1 MENAKNINPRHIR
14 TLNLQVKYA
23 NKIKNSEELRRI
35 INELYQEYE
44 FSSAERKDNLNE
56 IMSDAH
62 FSLLEIANEGIYKPM
77 MRKYFESHLT
87 DKSIEKNAEL
97 LLYKAKY
104 HIGITRYIDKAN
116 TYFHSSLE
124 APDIIDVLPLM
135 LSILDCVNTDYLSN
149 VNELLEQNKHE
160 LEDKIYFEAISDI
173 NVLQKNYDEALKGIE
188 RAYDSGLSLS
198 DYLTNYSYIC
208 LMARQYD
215 LIVEMHK
222 RYKNYVD
229 IEGFEAWKIN
239 YSYALKQKGA
249 TFSKVSLRNLSAQ
262 SKNENI
268 KLAAFAVLD
277 NVEAAKRILRSQI
290 KKDYTNY
297 FKYSRWPILTK
308 LSEFL
313 KEENSTL
320 SNIEVMT

>member
-1 MENAKNINPRHIR
+1 
-14 TLNLQVKYA
+14 
-23 NKIKNSEELRRI
+23 
-35 INELYQEYE
+35 
-44 FSSAERKDNLNE
+44 
-56 IMSDAH
+56 
-62 FSLLEIANEGIYKPM
+62 
-77 MRKYFESHLT
+77 
-87 DKSIEKNAEL
+87 
-97 LLYKAKY
+97 
-104 HIGITRYIDKAN
+104 
-116 TYFHSSLE
+116 
-124 APDIIDVLPLM
+124 
-135 LSILDCVNTDYLSN
+135 
-149 VNELLEQNKHE
+149 
-160 LEDKIYFEAISDI
+160 
-173 NVLQKNYDEALKGIE
+173 
-188 RAYDSGLSLS
+188 
-198 DYLTNYSYIC
+198 
-208 LMARQYD
+208 MARQYD